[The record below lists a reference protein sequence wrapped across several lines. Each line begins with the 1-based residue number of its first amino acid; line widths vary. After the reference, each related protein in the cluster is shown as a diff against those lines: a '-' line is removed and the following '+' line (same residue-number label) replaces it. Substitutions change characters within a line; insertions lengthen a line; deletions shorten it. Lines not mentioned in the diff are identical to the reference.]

1 MNIKFTIFSII
12 ALILILNIITM
23 IANFFN
29 VSFAIYGPYLLW
41 IVALA
46 IFYVI
51 LPKPRIKSIFA
62 N

>member
-12 ALILILNIITM
+12 AFILIFNAITM
-23 IANFFN
+23 IASFFGI
-29 VSFAIYGPYLLW
+29 SFAVYGPYLLW

>member
-1 MNIKFTIFSII
+1 
-12 ALILILNIITM
+12 M